1 MVIIYSDDILDPAI
15 HRLTQPH
22 NHICSG
28 VRQFLLSLFI
38 LMNATKIFDERLKAA
53 ASLWKIVR
61 DSDMKK
67 EYSHELFEKYKDSIT
82 I

>member
-38 LMNATKIFDERLKAA
+38 LLNAAKR
-53 ASLWKIVR
+53 
-61 DSDMKK
+61 
-67 EYSHELFEKYKDSIT
+67 
-82 I
+82 